1 MRHTRWLAYELKL
14 NKQLYDLGLID
25 HVEYIVRKMK
35 LKVMNKQLQEH
46 DQTKRLTKT
55 HKTGSDRRSQN
66 TEGQRIR

>member
-1 MRHTRWLAYELKL
+1 MKHTRWLAYELKL

-46 DQTKRLTKT
+46 DQTKPITKT
-55 HKTGSDRRSQN
+55 MLSRSD
-66 TEGQRIR
+66 

>member
-1 MRHTRWLAYELKL
+1 MKHTRWLAYELKL

-46 DQTKRLTKT
+46 DQNK
-55 HKTGSDRRSQN
+55 
-66 TEGQRIR
+66 